1 MGHAIGRQPVDD
13 QPPTIV
19 LREIAVPAHQT
30 VRGINANIAN
40 SADNANNGERV
51 RGSEIVVGND
61 GPANAGS
68 ALLALLSHARH
79 GSAS

>member
-40 SADNANNGERV
+40 SANANNGERV

-68 ALLALLSHARH
+68 ALLALLSHARN